1 MSRHMFIVVLLA
13 GGVLGVIALTAGL
26 LIGAQN
32 KAINLEEQINQSY
45 SAIEIQEKR
54 RVDLV
59 YNLVDTVQEYDK
71 HEKETL
77 TELTEARA
85 MASQGKVDEA
95 RTAINAV
102 AENYPELKSIGN
114 YQTLMTELAVTENL
128 IAEHRNTYNVHVRT
142 YNKHI
147 RTFPNRWLLNVV
159 AYEPIDMKY
168 LEYDED
174 IAPQDAPQDLF
185 DRDRD
190 EGEGEDE

>member
-1 MSRHMFIVVLLA
+1 MSKRLFIIILTVGSIIGLVILA
-13 GGVLGVIALTAGL
+13 AGL

-45 SAIEIQEKR
+45 SAIEVQEKR

-77 TELTEARA
+77 TELTAARS

-95 RTAINAV
+95 RLAINAV
-102 AENYPELKSIGN
+102 AENYPELKSVEN
-114 YQTLMTELAVTENL
+114 YKTLMAELAVTENL
-128 IAEHRNTYNVHVRT
+128 IAEHRNTYNVQVRT

-147 RTFPNRWLLNVV
+147 RTFPNRFLLNIVG
-159 AYEPIDMKY
+159 YERVDMNY
-168 LEYDED
+168 LEYD
-174 IAPQDAPQDLF
+174 APEDAPQNLF
-185 DRDRD
+185 DDSNRGD
-190 EGEGEDE
+190 